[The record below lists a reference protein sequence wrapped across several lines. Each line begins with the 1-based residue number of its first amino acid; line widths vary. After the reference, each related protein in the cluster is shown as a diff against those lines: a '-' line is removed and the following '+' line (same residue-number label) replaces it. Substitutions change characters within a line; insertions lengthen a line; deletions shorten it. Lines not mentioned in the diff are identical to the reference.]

1 MNRWEYL
8 IRRLGSGVF
17 VVLGVLFVTF
27 IISRVLPGDP
37 ASLYLGH
44 RASAEKVEEV
54 REELGLNDPMHVQFV
69 GYVSSTLRGEFGYSF
84 FTKRL
89 IIEDLKIRFPATMEL
104 VILSMLITLLVGV
117 PVGVLGAARRGNW
130 FDKTSRI
137 ITISGVSIPVFLLA
151 LLMQLLFFLYLD
163 WLPLSG
169 RLSREVLI
177 NHPIETISG
186 IYLIDAAIS
195 GNWIAWKDALLHLIM
210 PVSALAV
217 YPISLVVRM
226 TRASMIDILSETYV
240 VAARASGLSER
251 KILFK
256 LALKNGII
264 PTLNVMGLLFAYSI
278 IGAVL
283 IEIIF
288 TWPGMGSYMTN
299 AILNS
304 DIYVLFGVTI
314 VITLVYIFINI
325 IIDFIQALLDPRVRL
340 GERGEG

>member
-17 VVLGVLFVTF
+17 VILGVLSVTF
-27 IISRVLPGDP
+27 IISRVVPGDP
-37 ASLYLGH
+37 ARLYLGP
-44 RASAEKVEEV
+44 RANVEKIEEV
-54 REELGLNDPMHVQFV
+54 REELGLNDPLLEQFAR
-69 GYVSSTLRGEFGYSF
+69 YVTNTLRGEFGYSF

-89 IIEDLKIRFPATMEL
+89 IIDDLKIRFPATMEL

-117 PVGVLGAARRGNW
+117 PVGVLGAARRGNL
-130 FDKTSRI
+130 FDKASRI
-137 ITISGVSIPVFLLA
+137 ITISGVSIPVFWLA

-177 NHPIETISG
+177 NHPIETTTG
-186 IYLIDAAIS
+186 FHLIDAAIT
-195 GNWIAWKDALLHLIM
+195 GNWIAWKDALLHLVM
-210 PVSALAV
+210 PVITLAV

-226 TRASMIDILSETYV
+226 TRASMIDVLSETYV
-240 VAARASGLSER
+240 EAARASGLSER

-264 PTLNVMGLLFAYSI
+264 PTLTVMGLLFAYSI

-283 IEIIF
+283 VEIIF
-288 TWPGMGSYMTN
+288 SWPGMGTYMTD

-314 VITLVYIFINI
+314 VITVIYIFINLL
-325 IIDFIQALLDPRVRL
+325 IDFIQALLDPRVRL
-340 GERGEG
+340 GEQGEG